1 MVVRPMLACGLDNL
15 EDMTFPKLV
24 SYKLDGCLALIVNG
38 VVQTRSGKPFPSET
52 VQKLF
57 GKQELNG
64 LVGEIIV
71 GPPNVPTTFNTTT
84 GAVRSKK
91 LPEGISEEM
100 FHFYVYDYWNSSSD
114 YSYRATVVSEI
125 SHEFD
130 LRGKNIKVLEQIWC
144 KSYEELLQLESV
156 ALTNGYEG
164 LIARDP
170 SGLYKHGRCTPK
182 SQTLVKVKRFEDDEA
197 LIIGVEELMHN
208 ANIQTKGVFGN
219 SERSSHKEN
228 LVPMDTLGA
237 LVCQTKDGV
246 VFNIG
251 TGYTQKMRDGVWQMY
266 KEGKLLGEYVKY
278 KSFKIGVVNAPR
290 LPVYK
295 EIIGIRMKE
304 DM

>member
-1 MVVRPMLACGLDNL
+1 MHISPMLACGLDNL

-24 SYKLDGCLALIVNG
+24 SYKLDGCLALIVDG

-71 GPPNVPTTFNTTT
+71 GSPNIPTTFNTTT
-84 GAVRSKK
+84 GAVRAKK
-91 LPEGISEEM
+91 LPDGISEGM
-100 FHFYVYDYWNSSSD
+100 FHFYVFDFWNSEEIYKDRLSSATNIVAHSDDDDQISILVQVECCD
-114 YSYRATVVSEI
+114 YDDLI
-125 SHEFD
+125 S
-130 LRGKNIKVLEQIWC
+130 LE
-144 KSYEELLQLESV
+144 KE
-156 ALTNGYEG
+156 ALDDGYEG

-170 SGLYKHGRCTPK
+170 NGLYKHGRCTPK

-304 DM
+304 DMS